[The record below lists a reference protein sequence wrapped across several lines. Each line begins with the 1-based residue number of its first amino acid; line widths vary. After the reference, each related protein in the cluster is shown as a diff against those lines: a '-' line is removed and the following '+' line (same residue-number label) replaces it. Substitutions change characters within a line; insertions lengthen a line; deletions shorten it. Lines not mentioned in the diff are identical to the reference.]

1 MGARRSAER
10 QEKASKHM
18 QTETGTPA
26 AKSKEIPGPGLEESG
41 AALAKFMAQPLAF
54 FEELVEKY
62 GRINAIAVGPS
73 KNVFLHDALDV
84 EQVLRFD
91 MHSYDM
97 GQLTHALNYPLLG
110 DSMPVTPDHLYWQQL
125 HSIMLPMFTPKM
137 LRLYFERTVEA
148 VRDEVEILGTYAKSG
163 EVFDLEQ
170 QIRLGV
176 FDALTRTIF
185 TRGLDRTEIPQILEM
200 FISACTY
207 MNARYISM
215 NPAYEASND
224 AERAGLEALE
234 RLNKRVYELIA
245 YRKQNPVDEQEDMLD
260 VLLAAR
266 LSDGRPLSDKELRDN
281 VMALLFGG
289 QETTPT
295 EITWAFAL
303 LATHPEEREKLI
315 EEVDRVLGD
324 RTPTFD
330 DLEQL
335 EFCRMVFDETTR
347 LYPAFSYIGREAK
360 ADTQVGDYAIK
371 KGTSIGFVAWT
382 IHRDPR
388 WWPEPEAFVPERHS
402 REEIKTR
409 PRCALVS
416 FGYGRRRCLGER
428 VGRMEGT
435 LMLAMAHQKFVFEL
449 RNGQLPKPMVRMA
462 IHPEGGLQVTAV
474 PRPAL

>member
-1 MGARRSAER
+1 M
-10 QEKASKHM
+10 HM
-18 QTETGTPA
+18 KTETGTPVPN
-26 AKSKEIPGPGLEESG
+26 SKEIPGPGPEDSG
-41 AALAKFMAQPLAF
+41 SALTKFMAQPLNF

-62 GRINAIAVGPS
+62 GRINALSVGDS
-73 KNVFLHDALDV
+73 KTVFLHDALDV
-84 EQVLRFD
+84 EQVLRLD

-125 HSIMLPMFTPKM
+125 HTIMLPMFTPKM
-137 LRLYFERTVEA
+137 LKLYFERTVEA
-148 VRDEVEILGTYAKSG
+148 VRDEVEILGAYAQSG
-163 EVFDLEQ
+163 EVFDLEHQ
-170 QIRLGV
+170 VRLGV

-185 TRGLDRTEIPQILEM
+185 TRGLDRTEIPEILEM

-215 NPAYEASND
+215 NPAYEPGNE
-224 AERAGLEALE
+224 AERAGLDALE
-234 RLNKRVYELIA
+234 WLNMRVYELIA
-245 YRKQNPVDEQEDMLD
+245 YRKQNPVEEQEDMLD

-266 LSDGRPLSDKELRDN
+266 LGDGRPLSDKELRDN
-281 VMALLFGG
+281 VIALLFGG

-295 EITWAFAL
+295 EISWAFAL
-303 LATHPEEREKLI
+303 LAAHPEKRDKLI

-324 RTPTFD
+324 RAPTYH

-335 EFCRMVFDETTR
+335 EYCRMVFDETTR

-360 ADTQVGDYAIK
+360 TDTQIGDYAIRM
-371 KGTSIGFVAWT
+371 GTSLGFVAWT

-388 WWPEPEAFVPERHS
+388 WWPQPEAFVPERHT

-416 FGYGRRRCLGER
+416 FGYGQRRCLGER

-435 LMLAMAHQKFVFEL
+435 LMLAMAHQKYVFDL
-449 RNGQLPKPMVRMA
+449 KNGQLPKPMIRMS
-462 IHPEGGLQVTAV
+462 IHPEGGLQVIAS
-474 PRPAL
+474 PRRAQ